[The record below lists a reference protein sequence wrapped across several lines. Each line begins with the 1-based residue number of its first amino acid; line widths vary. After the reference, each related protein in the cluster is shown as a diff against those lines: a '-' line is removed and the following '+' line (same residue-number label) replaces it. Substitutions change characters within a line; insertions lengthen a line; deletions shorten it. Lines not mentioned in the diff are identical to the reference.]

1 MLLSIH
7 MQITIMGDSW
17 ASGCWKESKTDPGRM
32 YIHHTGINQLL
43 TEQGHSVITLA
54 IPGSHNHTQWQI
66 LLDHPKAQSSDL
78 IVWLWTDT
86 LRGYDWWQTHCADE
100 PNLYAQQQSQ
110 EQWIQQAV
118 TSHIDL
124 NWSQFCVIRANAPLL
139 TAWPCR
145 HMKSWCESQG
155 HIESDHATVDPVNW
169 RDFVNWHNGVHTV
182 GNRDLSDSD
191 QFSHIHQMW
200 IDFIAPFTHE
210 HKAHHMEYLEQSQL
224 RQTVLLHGPSQ
235 YPRIFESKPKHH
247 KSMMGIDLHPNLDS
261 HRWLTNWILDAYKN
275 D

>member
-1 MLLSIH
+1 MI
-7 MQITIMGDSW
+7 G
-17 ASGCWKESKTDPGRM
+17 
-32 YIHHTGINQLL
+32 
-43 TEQGHSVITLA
+43 
-54 IPGSHNHTQWQI
+54 
-66 LLDHPKAQSSDL
+66 
-78 IVWLWTDT
+78 
-86 LRGYDWWQTHCADE
+86 
-100 PNLYAQQQSQ
+100 
-110 EQWIQQAV
+110 
-118 TSHIDL
+118 
-124 NWSQFCVIRANAPLL
+124 ANAPLL

-155 HIESDHATVDPVNW
+155 HIASDHATVDPVNW

-224 RQTVLLHGPSQ
+224 RQTVLLHGTSQ
-235 YPRIFESKPKHH
+235 YPRIFDSERKHH
-247 KSMMGIDLHPNLDS
+247 KSMMGTDLHPNLDS